1 MAKKAGPTSS
11 DIEWIHRDRRVIDGL
26 DHLGIE
32 LISVNLYQAMLPGI
46 TNITERARYYS
57 FYPWC
62 IHRYAQDG
70 STNRTR
76 TNWIKWLR
84 ALDFSYATA
93 CVAYDQKSDHESGSA
108 VVGGDRAS
116 ELVNGKALKATI
128 DLRTA
133 SAVNETGKVES
144 SGAYFKNPQG
154 GFGQYY
160 RGPLREMAMLRE
172 HEQNVWPDVSLTN
185 YAGHKIA
192 DVIDRQTAFQD
203 LLEIAVQ
210 GRATVGELSK
220 VGSKVH
226 PSSIE
231 PRSREEEILRSVFL
245 GTDVDLCRGQAPEQ
259 MEWRSR
265 SLRLMLDYIQ
275 RSEIEESPD
284 YEFRW
289 ACLAKA
295 LPDDSPWKC
304 SADLTTVRSAWGAY
318 QRNDTLNYCLECLMG
333 VILDL
338 LEDGPRRP
346 GSLSE
351 QIADMAM
358 APMGETKDF
367 GELRALPNRVSQ
379 WIAACERPL
388 KDAQAEPWGEMS
400 TWRWVDRLE
409 SACDERNLPT
419 LCGLAVR
426 VLGRLVTDRGDV
438 NEHPFASIPHAMEMA
453 QSHEIHLQS
462 WWNLITNRGDD
473 STRDFL
479 VRLLLDWVIFR
490 HLRVATRKLA
500 GQGVSTY
507 KFRPEEGQLVLVAE
521 RLPTA
526 TFTSPRVRQA
536 YRILTDL
543 HFVKGDAKGWSI
555 SQDGI
560 KAISI

>member
-1 MAKKAGPTSS
+1 
-11 DIEWIHRDRRVIDGL
+11 
-26 DHLGIE
+26 
-32 LISVNLYQAMLPGI
+32 ML
-46 TNITERARYYS
+46 
-57 FYPWC
+57 
-62 IHRYAQDG
+62 Q
-70 STNRTR
+70 

-93 CVAYDQKSDHESGSA
+93 CVAYDQQSEHEAGSA
-108 VVGGDRAS
+108 VVGGDCAS
-116 ELVNGKALKATI
+116 ELVKGKAITATV
-128 DLRTA
+128 DLRTS
-133 SAVNETGKVES
+133 SAVNENGKVEGS
-144 SGAYFKNPQG
+144 RAYFKNPQG

-160 RGPLREMAMLRE
+160 RGPLREMAMLVE
-172 HEQNVWPDVSLTN
+172 HEQTSWPDVSLTN
-185 YAGHKIA
+185 YAGRQIA
-192 DVIDRQTAFQD
+192 DVIDRQTAFQT

-226 PSSIE
+226 PMSIE
-231 PRSREEEILRSVFL
+231 PRSREETILRSVFL
-245 GTDVDLCRGQAPEQ
+245 GTDADLCRGQAPEQ
-259 MEWRSR
+259 MGWRNR
-265 SLRLMLDYIQ
+265 TLRLMLDYMQ
-275 RSEIEESPD
+275 RSEIIEESPD

-304 SADLTTVRSAWGAY
+304 SPDLTTVRSAWGTY

-346 GSLSE
+346 RSLSE

-358 APMGETKDF
+358 APMGGTKDF
-367 GELRALPNRVSQ
+367 GGSRALPKRVSQ
-379 WIAACERPL
+379 WITACERPL
-388 KDAQAEPWGEMS
+388 KDARAEPWGEMS
-400 TWRWVDRLE
+400 TCGWVDRLE

-419 LCGLAVR
+419 LCASAVR

-438 NEHPFASIPHAMEMA
+438 NEHPFASIPNAREMA

-462 WWNLITNRGDD
+462 WWNLIASRGDD

-479 VRLLLDWVIFR
+479 VQFLLDWVIFR

-526 TFTSPRVRQA
+526 TFTAPRVRQA
-536 YRILTDL
+536 YRILADL
-543 HFVKGDAKGWSI
+543 HLVKREDEGWSI

-560 KAISI
+560 KAIST